1 MGVVGVNKT
10 VLDAGTFYAKVRMF
24 VFHMALKY
32 SLRPALAYNSHILVA
47 ILVNMYETCKFKI
60 IESLTK
66 EKSLMSFK
74 VC

>member
-1 MGVVGVNKT
+1 
-10 VLDAGTFYAKVRMF
+10 MF

-47 ILVNMYETCKFKI
+47 ILVNMSETCKFKI

-66 EKSLMSFK
+66 EKSLMPFK